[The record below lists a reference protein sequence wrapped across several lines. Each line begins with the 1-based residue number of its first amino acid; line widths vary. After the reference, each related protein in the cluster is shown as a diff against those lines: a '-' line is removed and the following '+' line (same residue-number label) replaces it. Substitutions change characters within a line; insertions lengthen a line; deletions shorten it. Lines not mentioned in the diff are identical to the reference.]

1 MNVYVLIYNLALTF
15 YVGCYSLAL
24 LPKAN
29 TLNKEK
35 NSHNA
40 DDAIKDQILAS
51 IDSFIYTKD
60 LSGKYTYANQAVLD
74 LFEKKLADVIGFDD
88 THFFDLALSKQLQAN
103 DRMVMEQ
110 VIRVENEESNFIRAK
125 NETRIYK
132 VVKKPLFDHL
142 GNVTGICGIS
152 TDITVE
158 KKLQEQVNE
167 QSYLLET
174 MLNNIDAHI
183 YVKDCERNFLYVNN
197 RVAEL
202 FGDTAENIIGKKD
215 TDILPVEIAEHF
227 YQSDKQVFETNQKQ
241 VIEETTHREN
251 GEASHYISTKVPFN
265 RPDKLPALIGF
276 SSDVTELFKLKEEFM
291 QLANTDPLTNL
302 YNRRFFTEQ
311 AEKEYQ
317 RAKRYSLSMTLI
329 SIDIDYFK
337 SINDKFG
344 HPAGDQVLI
353 EIAKQLKTSLRQ
365 TDILARIGGEEFSI
379 LLPETSAIS
388 AVAFAERIKEE
399 QSKLLM
405 TGDWQGEINLSVSI
419 GVSSLIASDEAFDVL
434 FSRADK
440 ALYQAKNT
448 GRNTVCYL

>member
-1 MNVYVLIYNLALTF
+1 M
-15 YVGCYSLAL
+15 
-24 LPKAN
+24 
-29 TLNKEK
+29 
-35 NSHNA
+35 
-40 DDAIKDQILAS
+40 D
-51 IDSFIYTKD
+51 
-60 LSGKYTYANQAVLD
+60 
-74 LFEKKLADVIGFDD
+74 
-88 THFFDLALSKQLQAN
+88 
-103 DRMVMEQ
+103 Q

-132 VVKKPLFDHL
+132 VVKKPLFDPQ
-142 GNVTGICGIS
+142 GNVSGICGIS

-202 FGDTAENIIGKKD
+202 FGDKAENIIGKKD
-215 TDILPVEIAEHF
+215 TDILPIEIAEHF
-227 YQSDKQVFETNQKQ
+227 YQSDKQVFDTNQKQ
-241 VIEETTHREN
+241 VIEETTHYEN
-251 GEASHYISTKVPFN
+251 GDTNHYISTKVPFE

-276 SSDVTELFKLKEEFM
+276 SSDVTELFKLKEEFK

-353 EIAKQLKTSLRQ
+353 KIANQLKASLRQ

-388 AVAFAERIKEE
+388 AMAFAERIKEE
-399 QSKLLM
+399 QSRLLI

-419 GVSSLIASDEAFDVL
+419 GVSSLIASDKAFDVL